1 MSVFLDLRI
10 NLRNQRKRQT
20 KCQSLLQPRDRKHTN
35 KFDRSEELRWRSSLV
50 HEPTCNISIA
60 WDLQLQHLTKR
71 YLLLLENK
79 TVGCW
84 SYLLI
89 YSEGKKKKGEGG
101 GSTVSQWKFSNWL
114 SSNLVLHGGATHLS
128 SRARY
133 PPSKQQLWTI
143 SQLANA
149 KHAMTPKESNL
160 KLFHAES
167 LRERTLDCFS

>member
-1 MSVFLDLRI
+1 MPKPFAA
-10 NLRNQRKRQT
+10 KRQKT
-20 KCQSLLQPRDRKHTN
+20 YKQIWQIWGTQMEIFTGSWTHMQYIYCLRSTATTPNKKVLTATRKQDSRLLVLST
-35 KFDRSEELRWRSSLV
+35 
-50 HEPTCNISIA
+50 
-60 WDLQLQHLTKR
+60 
-71 YLLLLENK
+71 YLFR
-79 TVGCW
+79 G
-84 SYLLI
+84 
-89 YSEGKKKKGEGG
+89 KKKGEGG

-114 SSNLVLHGGATHLS
+114 SSNLVLQGGATHLS